1 MALFIGEERHT
12 ASTPWGTL
20 VGCLFASTMCGF
32 FYSFSVYSGALKAQ
46 FGMTQSQVESINT
59 LPYLLGPLSF
69 IPGIFVQRVG
79 PRRVLALGGSMV
91 SLTACCQWAVA
102 RRVLAVPVQSVPLV
116 LTFLAMLTYAG
127 MQCVTSVVFPLPA
140 QHFPH
145 HRGAMVGIAK
155 CFVGLAAGIILQ
167 AYVTITGRQPDSSD
181 ATVDFILFYAI
192 LSVAVTLAASAT
204 VRAAPREAKFGASS
218 QSVRLRVR
226 AIIALILGIIVLMAV
241 VSVAPIGMAAH
252 RLIVVFVLGLCLALA
267 LLPLDWPCLPGDVP
281 VETSASDGQQ
291 VDVSSAA
298 AETAS
303 RATPATAA
311 ATRAAA
317 TAAASPTDSP
327 AAAASDLREPLDFAA
342 SVTRRHELA
351 DLDAVETIQTL
362 NCWLLLLSSTA
373 VIGGGA
379 MLTTNL
385 NQIVVAVQSGS
396 DGALVSS
403 AVTLFSCS
411 QSLSRLAVST
421 ISDSVLRR
429 GYAVPR
435 PLFVTL
441 VATFMGIGH
450 LLFFVAGANS
460 SSTYLLMGCCLCGVG
475 FGGVWPLMVVISS
488 ELFGSRR
495 LSQNYM
501 IFDGTG
507 GAVGNVV
514 LANLL
519 PSVVYSRAP
528 HFGQ

>member
-1 MALFIGEERHT
+1 MALFIGGERHT

-79 PRRVLALGGSMV
+79 PRRVLALGGSIV

-127 MQCVTSVVFPLPA
+127 MQCVTSVVFPLP
-140 QHFPH
+140 
-145 HRGAMVGIAK
+145 VGIAK

-267 LLPLDWPCLPGDVP
+267 LLPLDWPCLPGDGPVP
-281 VETSASDGQQ
+281 VTSASDGQQ
-291 VDVSSAA
+291 VDASSAA

-303 RATPATAA
+303 RATLAI
-311 ATRAAA
+311 AAA
-317 TAAASPTDSP
+317 TAAATPTDPP

-351 DLDAVETIQTL
+351 DLGAVETIKTL

-488 ELFGSRR
+488 ELFGSR
-495 LSQNYM
+495 
-501 IFDGTG
+501 
-507 GAVGNVV
+507 
-514 LANLL
+514 
-519 PSVVYSRAP
+519 
-528 HFGQ
+528 